1 MKTSLAGRNALIGR
15 EALKTRAYLDIKRI
29 PTIGVGHTTA
39 AGVPAVK
46 MGMVITKAE
55 ALEIFDRD
63 LATFEKAVNECCPH
77 PITQNQF
84 DALVSLVF
92 NIGTPRFRKS
102 TVARLLKTGDFTNVP
117 RAMLMWNKPPKIIG
131 RRQGEV
137 RQFLT
142 PDHLP

>member
-1 MKTSLAGRNALIGR
+1 
-15 EALKTRAYLDIKRI
+15 
-29 PTIGVGHTTA
+29 
-39 AGVPAVK
+39 
-46 MGMVITKAE
+46 
-55 ALEIFDRD
+55 
-63 LATFEKAVNECCPH
+63 
-77 PITQNQF
+77 
-84 DALVSLVF
+84 LVSLVF